1 MNIFKTIVTICAVAF
16 LYVTVSA
23 QDFYDEFRAKSID
36 VEGVKIGRKMTYDQF
51 VAKFG
56 KPTEYTQ
63 SDSGEGGESSID
75 GYYKVGQDVFYFQDN
90 GAFSG
95 FSINENKFSV
105 LTLWITDG
113 IRVGDKLSKLDN
125 FKYGKPKVASWLKPE
140 NGFVEYAIFYNHLDA
155 FVYLSVKDGVIHNI
169 RYSDPT

>member
-36 VEGVKIGRKMTYDQF
+36 VEGMKIGHKMTYDQF

-75 GYYKVGQDVFYFQDN
+75 EYYKVGQDVFYFQDN

-95 FSINENKFSV
+95 LSINENKFSV

-125 FKYGKPKVASWLKPE
+125 FKSTQIIPPKLLKTNTKSP
-140 NGFVEYAIFYNHLDA
+140 ANHRSHCNPL
-155 FVYLSVKDGVIHNI
+155 N
-169 RYSDPT
+169 

>member
-1 MNIFKTIVTICAVAF
+1 MFMKKMAICLAALLYMAVN
-16 LYVTVSA
+16 A

-36 VEGVKIGRKMTYDQF
+36 VEGVKIGHKMTYDQF

-75 GYYKVGQDVFYFQDN
+75 EYYKVGQDVFYFQDN

-125 FKYGKPKVASWLKPE
+125 FKYGKPKVAS
-140 NGFVEYAIFYNHLDA
+140 
-155 FVYLSVKDGVIHNI
+155 
-169 RYSDPT
+169 

>member
-36 VEGVKIGRKMTYDQF
+36 VEGMKIGQKMTYDQF

-63 SDSGEGGESSID
+63 SDSDSGED
-75 GYYKVGQDVFYFQDN
+75 GTPTLDEYY
-90 GAFSG
+90 
-95 FSINENKFSV
+95 
-105 LTLWITDG
+105 
-113 IRVGDKLSKLDN
+113 RVGKMCFILGIMGV
-125 FKYGKPKVASWLKPE
+125 FV
-140 NGFVEYAIFYNHLDA
+140 GF
-155 FVYLSVKDGVIHNI
+155 
-169 RYSDPT
+169 P

>member
-36 VEGVKIGRKMTYDQF
+36 VEGVKIGQKMTYDQF

-75 GYYKVGQDVFYFQDN
+75 EYYKVGQDVFYFQDN

-113 IRVGDKLSKLDN
+113 IRVGDKLSKFEYIAKRIPLI
-125 FKYGKPKVASWLKPE
+125 ALK
-140 NGFVEYAIFYNHLDA
+140 
-155 FVYLSVKDGVIHNI
+155 
-169 RYSDPT
+169 